1 MLHSLQRRART
12 STYSNIKNQKQEI
25 APRERV
31 LDEIRESVENST
43 NSANLLQL
51 EKSLNSA
58 YSFFSYYR
66 RERFFTQV
74 STTIN
79 NAPSN
84 KLQRNNQGLFRQR
97 ESMTE

>member
-1 MLHSLQRRART
+1 MLHLLKRRART

-58 YSFFSYYR
+58 CSFFFLLQKR
-66 RERFFTQV
+66 TV
-74 STTIN
+74 LH
-79 NAPSN
+79 APKS
-84 KLQRNNQGLFRQR
+84 LPP
-97 ESMTE
+97 

>member
-12 STYSNIKNQKQEI
+12 STYSTTKQEI
-25 APRERV
+25 APRKRV

-43 NSANLLQL
+43 NSSNLLQL

-58 YSFFSYYR
+58 YSFFFLYYR

-84 KLQRNNQGLFRQR
+84 KLRRNNQGLFGQR

>member
-43 NSANLLQL
+43 ILLQL

-66 RERFFTQV
+66 RERFSPKSLPPQTH
-74 STTIN
+74 
-79 NAPSN
+79 APSN
-84 KLQRNNQGLFRQR
+84 KLRTNSQGLFRQR

>member
-58 YSFFSYYR
+58 YSLFSNTT
-66 RERFFTQV
+66 EENG
-74 STTIN
+74 STTTN

-84 KLQRNNQGLFRQR
+84 KLRRNNQGLFRQR

>member
-12 STYSNIKNQKQEI
+12 STYSTTKQEI

-51 EKSLNSA
+51 EKFLNSA
-58 YSFFSYYR
+58 YSFFSNTT
-66 RERFFTQV
+66 EKNG
-74 STTIN
+74 STTTN

-84 KLQRNNQGLFRQR
+84 KLRRNNQGLFRQR
-97 ESMTE
+97 ESMTECEA